1 MGKFIIDRESNYVAF
16 VAKYDVYLDNRKIDS
31 ISNGD
36 VKEYVVE
43 NGRHTLYLKNALLS
57 FGLKSN
63 TVEINITE
71 NKVVKVMCKVTYK
84 TLSGIHL
91 VVEEN
96 NDSLEISDVDKYDQ
110 LEKVNELKKAG
121 VITEEEYELEKKKI
135 LNGDV

>member
-1 MGKFIIDRESNYVAF
+1 MGKFIIDRESNYAAF

-43 NGRHTLYLKNALLS
+43 NGRHALYLKNALLS